1 VAESTDKFFFF
12 LGQKTFPKYLSWYIS
27 ARWKLRAGA
36 GKDVLH
42 EAATDSLQVVSYK
55 CELLPFFLK
64 NLKRQRLNKKI
75 V

>member
-42 EAATDSLQVVSYK
+42 EAATDFLYK
-55 CELLPFFLK
+55 WPVINVTFF
-64 NLKRQRLNKKI
+64 QFF
-75 V
+75 